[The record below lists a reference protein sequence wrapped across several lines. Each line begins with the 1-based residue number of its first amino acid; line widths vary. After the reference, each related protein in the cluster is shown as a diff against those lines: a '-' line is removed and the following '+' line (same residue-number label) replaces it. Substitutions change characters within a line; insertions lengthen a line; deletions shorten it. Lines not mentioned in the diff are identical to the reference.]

1 MRQIKI
7 KYTNPNG
14 TAIDDATAQQ
24 LTQQVL

>member
-7 KYTNPNG
+7 KYTNPDG
-14 TAIDDATAQQ
+14 SAIDDVTAQQ